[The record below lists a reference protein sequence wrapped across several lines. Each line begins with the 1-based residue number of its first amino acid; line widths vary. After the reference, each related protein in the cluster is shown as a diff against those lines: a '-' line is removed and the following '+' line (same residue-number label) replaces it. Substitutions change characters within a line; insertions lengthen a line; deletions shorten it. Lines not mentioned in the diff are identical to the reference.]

1 MDALPAGVM
10 FAGIVS
16 VPGGANYLLARRI
29 RPGDYAGQ
37 VLTRIDLRGET
48 AASLGG
54 QRLAGGLPRARL
66 DVAAALEAGR
76 PGCQDGRVRGAP
88 AGPDPTPP
96 FGGGPRCPTPGPP
109 AA

>member
-29 RPGDYAGQ
+29 RPGGYAGQ

-66 DVAAALEAGR
+66 DVAAAPEAGR
-76 PGCQDGRVRGAP
+76 PVCPGVP
-88 AGPDPTPP
+88 VP
-96 FGGGPRCPTPGPP
+96 GGTAVPGH
-109 AA
+109 ARAFDLGDV

>member
-29 RPGDYAGQ
+29 RPGGYAGQ

-54 QRLAGGLPRARL
+54 PRPARGPPRAPP
-66 DVAAALEAGR
+66 DVAAALAAGR
-76 PGCQDGRVRGAP
+76 AGGPGGGARGAP
-88 AGPDPTPP
+88 PP
-96 FGGGPRCPTPGPP
+96 PGQTRRR
-109 AA
+109 ARA